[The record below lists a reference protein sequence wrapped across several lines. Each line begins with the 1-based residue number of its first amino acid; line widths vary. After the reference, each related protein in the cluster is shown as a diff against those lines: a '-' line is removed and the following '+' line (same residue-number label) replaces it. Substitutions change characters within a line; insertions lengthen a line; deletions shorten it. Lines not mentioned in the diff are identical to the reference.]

1 MYGYSFFAVTRET
14 RPAGATEVAAPGD
27 AAAEFEEAFGEFI
40 RAARRARG
48 RASQAPAKGLSLAQY
63 HVLEP
68 LLDGPL
74 TTGQAAVAAGVASPT
89 ATRVLD
95 GLVERGYVE
104 RTGDPADRR
113 AVLVSLTAPGRR
125 ATLAK
130 RREISEVRGRIAEV
144 FDEDE
149 QRQAA
154 DLLRRMAEVIEHL

>member
-1 MYGYSFFAVTRET
+1 MD
-14 RPAGATEVAAPGD
+14 AAGD
-27 AAAEFEEAFGEFI
+27 AVADFGEAFGEFI

-48 RASQAPAKGLSLAQY
+48 RASQSPSKDLSLAQY

-104 RTGDPADRR
+104 RTGDPDDRR
-113 AVLVSLTAPGRR
+113 AVLVSLTSPGRR
-125 ATLAK
+125 ITLTK
-130 RREISEVRGRIAEV
+130 RREVDSARAKIAGA
-144 FDEDE
+144 FDEEE
-149 QRQAA
+149 QRLAA
-154 DLLRRMAEVIEHL
+154 DLLRRMAGVIEEL

>member
-1 MYGYSFFAVTRET
+1 MDAV
-14 RPAGATEVAAPGD
+14 ADFG
-27 AAAEFEEAFGEFI
+27 EAFGEFI

-89 ATRVLD
+89 ATRVVD
-95 GLVERGYVE
+95 GLVERGYVD
-104 RTGDPADRR
+104 RTGDPSDRR
-113 AVLVSLTAPGRR
+113 AVLLSLSAPGRR

-130 RREISEVRGRIAEV
+130 RREVMAARGKIAEV
-144 FDEDE
+144 LDEDE
-149 QRQAA
+149 QRLAA